1 MFEIKVVVD
10 LQPDVKELLMKLVG
24 SVPVEDREISVVSE
38 PPKVAKESIEK
49 KNEDYLQFQDLK
61 DIAIRLRNSDV
72 KTYEKILIKYTKDPT
87 KKYSAVEPADWGKCI
102 KEMTQAFKKLDTKK
116 QVEEAQEIDYDALR
130 KEAKQLGIKLV
141 QAGKKVEVKE
151 LTAKYGA
158 TNIKNIADDKIEAY
172 IEDLKGL

>member
-24 SVPVEDREISVVSE
+24 SVPVESGEISVVSE
-38 PPKVAKESIEK
+38 PPKVAKESVTK
-49 KNEDYLQFQDLK
+49 KFSFGDLK
-61 DIAIRLRNSDV
+61 KAAQALQKADSEV
-72 KTYEKILIKYTKDPT
+72 YETALAKFTT
-87 KKYSAVEPADWGKCI
+87 KKYSAI
-102 KEMTQAFKKLDTKK
+102 KEEDYEVAITTFKEALEALDAE
-116 QVEEAQEIDYDALR
+116 VEEVIDYDALR

-141 QAGKKVEVKE
+141 QAGKKLEVKE